1 MKQNIQIDR
10 EFMNLSVLYT
20 EEEQE
25 NLERSLMREGCREPI
40 ITWRGVILDGHKRYK
55 FCGYEDID
63 YEILEMEF
71 DSREEAVI
79 WICRERV
86 AGLTRHKP
94 MYRYLVGKWYNM
106 QKQMNKEK
114 RKQEAAQELI
124 PLSGKHKPNSVWDT
138 SSRLGEELGVCHSTV
153 EDCGT
158 FARVL
163 DWISDI
169 EPVLFEAIL
178 KGEVHFKQADIRQMV
193 KMDEKDIREIKRK
206 KLGRKDVKMRR
217 RNKMDAWDKKRG
229 EESME
234 DTIQLKTGIKEMPAF
249 DPDMEIKG
257 LTLTIPTWINV
268 IARTERKA
276 DMAIVTDSAKEQLAA
291 NLARLQEQI
300 DHTLEVITCTKTEH

>member
-1 MKQNIQIDR
+1 
-10 EFMNLSVLYT
+10 MNLSVLYT

-25 NLERSLMREGCREPI
+25 NLERSLMREGCMEPI

-63 YEILEMEF
+63 YEIREMEF
-71 DSREEAVI
+71 NSREEAVI
-79 WICRERV
+79 WICRKRV
-86 AGLTRHKP
+86 IGLTQHKP

-106 QKQMNKEK
+106 QKQLNKTN
-114 RKQEAAQELI
+114 RKKSDAQEHMQEFLQEQ
-124 PLSGKHKPNSVWDT
+124 KPAGVKQRSDSVWDT
-138 SSRLGEELGVCHSTV
+138 SSRVGDKLGISHSTV

-158 FARVL
+158 FARML
-163 DWISDI
+163 DRISDI

-276 DMAIVTDSAKEQLAA
+276 DMAIVTDSAKELLAA